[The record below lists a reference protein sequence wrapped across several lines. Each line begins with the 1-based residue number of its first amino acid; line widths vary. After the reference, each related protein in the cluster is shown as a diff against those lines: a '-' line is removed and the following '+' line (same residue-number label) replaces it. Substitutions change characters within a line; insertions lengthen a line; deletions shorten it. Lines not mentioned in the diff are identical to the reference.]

1 MLIEIAVWLI
11 KSIYTSITFTTCQ
24 VAKTAAQLAILV
36 RQGFLIFGTLKFNPM
51 KFYLVSSL
59 ILTTLL
65 FSCQEPKET
74 VENQSETSS
83 INANLEM
90 KGGEQVDR
98 FADIQVI
105 RYDIVDFDKLS
116 VRQKKLVYFMSQ
128 AGLAGRDIIY
138 DQNNAFNLEIRNAI
152 EHIIENYTGDKS
164 TNDWKNFMV
173 YAKQIWFA
181 NGIHHHYG
189 MNKFTPKFSRIAFKG
204 YAKETMAKISNE
216 AMDVIFDPN
225 IDAKRKVKNA
235 NKDMIVASAN
245 NFYGDGVTQKMV
257 DEFYNTKADPNEKH
271 PIELGLNSTLILKNG
286 DLYEDVWKIDGRYG
300 KAIKKIVYWLEK
312 AVEVAE
318 NDQQAK
324 ALEKLIEYYKTGD
337 LKTWDDYNVLWAGST
352 EGDIDWINGFIE
364 TYGDALGKRASYES
378 IVQITDFEA
387 SKQMAV
393 VAENAQ
399 WFEDNSPLIESHKKK
414 EVKGVSYKVVQVASE
429 SGDASPS
436 TPIGVNL
443 PNNNWIRQEVGSKS
457 VSLGN
462 IISAYDKAGGPGIL
476 KEFANDEDEVALA
489 TAHGYLSG
497 KLHTALHEVVGHASG
512 QINDGVGQPAETLR
526 NYASTLEEARAD
538 LVGLYYIMDPKMID
552 LGLIT
557 TLDVGKAE
565 YDGYIRNGMMTQ
577 LQRLELGDD
586 VEEEHMQNRQ
596 LVAAWAI
603 ERGAADNVVE
613 RITRNGK
620 TYFNIN
626 DYDKLRVIFGE
637 LLREIQRIKSEG
649 DYEAGRALVEGY
661 GVKVDQALHKEVLDR
676 VKPLDLA
683 PYRGFVNPVLTPIAD
698 ENGEIIDIKIENNQ
712 TFVEQMLYYRKEY
725 GILD

>member
-1 MLIEIAVWLI
+1 MSMKYLIA
-11 KSIYTSITFTTCQ
+11 
-24 VAKTAAQLAILV
+24 
-36 RQGFLIFGTLKFNPM
+36 P
-51 KFYLVSSL
+51 SL
-59 ILTTLL
+59 ILAALL
-65 FSCQEPKET
+65 FSCSDPAENEENSEIT
-74 VENQSETSS
+74 ESSEMEVE
-83 INANLEM
+83 
-90 KGGEQVDR
+90 GQVDR

-105 RYDIVDFDKLS
+105 RYDIVDFDKLTTD
-116 VRQKKLVYFMSQ
+116 QKKLVYFMSQ

-138 DQNNAFNLEIRNAI
+138 DQNNPFNLEIRNGL
-152 EHIIENYTGDKS
+152 EDIIEKYDGDK
-164 TNDWKNFMV
+164 TTDDWKNLMV
-173 YAKQIWFA
+173 YAKQVWFA

-189 MNKFTPKFSRIAFKG
+189 MNKFTPKFSKSALKG
-204 YAKETMAKISNE
+204 YLSETGAKISDE
-216 AMDVIFDPN
+216 AMEVIFNPKVA
-225 IDAKRKVKNA
+225 AKRKDKDA
-235 NKDMIVASAN
+235 NKDMIVASSN
-245 NFYGDGVTQKMV
+245 GFYGPGVTQEMV
-257 DEFYNTKADPNEKH
+257 DAYNEANAPAPSNH
-271 PIELGLNSTLILKNG
+271 PVESGLNSTMILKDGN
-286 DLYEDVWKIDGRYG
+286 LYEDVWKIDGKYG

-337 LKTWDDYNVLWAGST
+337 LKTWDDYNVLWAKST

-364 TYGDALGKRASYES
+364 TYGDALGKRGSYES

-387 SKQMAV
+387 SKQMQV

-462 IISAYDKAGGPGIL
+462 IISAYSKAGGSGML
-476 KEFANDEDEVALA
+476 NEFANDEEEIALSEE
-489 TAHGYLSG
+489 HSYLAG
-497 KLHTALHEVVGHASG
+497 KLHTALHEVIGHASG
-512 QINDGVGQPAETLR
+512 QINKGVGQPAETMR

-538 LVGLYYIMDPKMID
+538 LVGLYYILDPKMKEI
-552 LGLIT
+552 GLVT

-586 VEEEHMQNRQ
+586 VTEEHMQNRQ
-596 LVAAWAI
+596 LVASWAI
-603 ERGAADNVVE
+603 ERGAADNVIE
-613 RITRNGK
+613 RIKRDGK

-626 DYDKLRVIFGE
+626 DYDKLRTIFGE

-649 DYEAGRALVEGY
+649 DYEAGKALVENY
-661 GVKVDQALHKEVLDR
+661 GVKVDQELHKEVLKR
-676 VKPLDLA
+676 VKPLNLA
-683 PYRGFVNPVLTPIAD
+683 PYRGFVNPLLVPIVND
-698 ENGEIIDIKIENNQ
+698 DGDLIDIKIENNQ
-712 TFVEQMLYYRKEY
+712 TFVEQMLYYRRMY
-725 GILD
+725 RTLD